1 MSIIIVRCFV
11 LNRFF
16 LIVIAAAFTAL
27 VIIIRLV
34 IIINNDEI
42 IAVSTKN
49 GTYTIKSTSEYA
61 GIYDCNM
68 NPLVNCSDKYSAVII
83 PNHISSI
90 QLQPYLVDKE
100 KYYTNISSN
109 MPFLCEVTE
118 DIDKSGVNAI
128 IFKSKIRNDTNQLAP
143 HIVGYSLDNKGVY
156 GIEKTYNDFFKDNSV
171 TDSATFQV
179 DARGE
184 VLNGL
189 EYSADINESSEAG
202 VITTID
208 YNIQK
213 ICEDV
218 FTEQNIKCGA
228 AVVMDVKSGEI
239 RSSVSYPDFDITNLS
254 KYVDNEDSP
263 FINRAFSAYSLGS
276 IFKLVT
282 SAAALEQGISSE
294 FSYTCTGSIDINGQ
308 VFNCHKWGGHGEINM
323 SEAIVHSC
331 NTYFI
336 ALSEYLDSE
345 KYIDTA
351 SELGFGEKNILCSD
365 IVSVSGNLQTVE
377 DINVPAEK
385 ANMSFGQGKLSATP
399 LQVCRMT
406 AAIANDG
413 IINTPILIKGI
424 KNADGSIEYNNI
436 TSGKRV
442 LSYKTV
448 KALNLFMLKTVRAE
462 NSMSNPDK
470 TVAAGK
476 TSTAQTGWYNSEGEE
491 IYNCWFTGYFPS
503 YKPRY
508 AVTVLVENGISGNK
522 NAGPIFKEIADRI
535 TEYEKSLRNN

>member
-1 MSIIIVRCFV
+1 MD
-11 LNRFF
+11 LN
-16 LIVIAAAFTAL
+16 I
-27 VIIIRLV
+27 
-34 IIINNDEI
+34 
-42 IAVSTKN
+42 
-49 GTYTIKSTSEYA
+49 
-61 GIYDCNM
+61 
-68 NPLVNCSDKYSAVII
+68 
-83 PNHISSI
+83 
-90 QLQPYLVDKE
+90 
-100 KYYTNISSN
+100 
-109 MPFLCEVTE
+109 
-118 DIDKSGVNAI
+118 
-128 IFKSKIRNDTNQLAP
+128 
-143 HIVGYSLDNKGVY
+143 
-156 GIEKTYNDFFKDNSV
+156 
-171 TDSATFQV
+171 
-179 DARGE
+179 
-184 VLNGL
+184 
-189 EYSADINESSEAG
+189 
-202 VITTID
+202 
-208 YNIQK
+208 
-213 ICEDV
+213 
-218 FTEQNIKCGA
+218 
-228 AVVMDVKSGEI
+228 GEI
-239 RSSVSYPDFDITNLS
+239 RESLSYPDFDITNLS
-254 KYVDNEDSP
+254 EYVDNENSP

-294 FSYTCTGSIDINGQ
+294 FSYTCTGSIDVNGQ
-308 VFNCHKWGGHGEINM
+308 VFNCHKWGGHGEIDM
-323 SEAIVHSC
+323 SEAVVQSC

-336 ALSEYLDSE
+336 ALSEYLDRE
-345 KYIDTA
+345 KYINIA

-365 IVSVSGNLQTVE
+365 VVSVSGNLQTVQ
-377 DINVPAEK
+377 DINVPAER

-413 IINTPILIKGI
+413 IINTPTLIKGV
-424 KNADGSIEYNNI
+424 KDADGCINYYNI
-436 TSGKRV
+436 TPGKRV

-522 NAGPIFKEIADRI
+522 NAGPIFKAIADRI